1 MQEYSKKSL
10 LIMDILLSAFLVAL
24 DQLTKMQAV
33 RLLMGKPAIQLIPG
47 VLEFC
52 YLENTGAA
60 FSILRNARWF
70 FVIVAVVACIVIAAL
85 LLRIPRTVRM
95 MPFHL
100 CLVFILS
107 GALGN
112 LIDRLTLGIVRD
124 FIYFSLINFPVF
136 NVADIY
142 VTCAT
147 FVLIILILFRYQE
160 EDFHLGK

>member
-1 MQEYSKKSL
+1 M
-10 LIMDILLSAFLVAL
+10 
-24 DQLTKMQAV
+24 
-33 RLLMGKPAIQLIPG
+33 
-47 VLEFC
+47 
-52 YLENTGAA
+52 
-60 FSILRNARWF
+60 
-70 FVIVAVVACIVIAAL
+70 IVAVIACIVIAAL
-85 LLRIPRTVRM
+85 LLRIPRTVLM

>member
-70 FVIVAVVACIVIAAL
+70 FVILTSRLIVS
-85 LLRIPRTVRM
+85 T
-95 MPFHL
+95 
-100 CLVFILS
+100 
-107 GALGN
+107 
-112 LIDRLTLGIVRD
+112 IDKIVN
-124 FIYFSLINFPVF
+124 I
-136 NVADIY
+136 
-142 VTCAT
+142 C
-147 FVLIILILFRYQE
+147 
-160 EDFHLGK
+160 